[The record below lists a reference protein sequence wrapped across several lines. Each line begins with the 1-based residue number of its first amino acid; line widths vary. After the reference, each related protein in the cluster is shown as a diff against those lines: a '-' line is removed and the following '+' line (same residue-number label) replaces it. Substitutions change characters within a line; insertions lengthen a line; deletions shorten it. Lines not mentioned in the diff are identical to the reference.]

1 MDATIR
7 NAVMAIDRL
16 GDAVTSEPRGNEM
29 ICRPPPGHKHR
40 DEQLTGEF
48 EHPVKVP
55 QIVGHAQQADH
66 NGAG

>member
-29 ICRPPPGHKHR
+29 ICRPP
-40 DEQLTGEF
+40 
-48 EHPVKVP
+48 
-55 QIVGHAQQADH
+55 QAT
-66 NGAG
+66 NTEMSS